1 MNNRPTLPDPSSPAT
16 LSGPWW
22 QVRMMWLV
30 VGGPLMVVCAALF
43 TAVLAVR
50 GADPEVHR
58 AAAVPALKARNHAA
72 TGTLAPAT
80 AGQGTR

>member
-1 MNNRPTLPDPSSPAT
+1 MINKPALHDPST
-16 LSGPWW
+16 LAPPSRPWW

-30 VGGPLMVVCAALF
+30 VGGPLVVVCAALF

-58 AAAVPALKARNHAA
+58 VAAVPALKARNHAA
-72 TGTLAPAT
+72 TGMPAPST

>member
-1 MNNRPTLPDPSSPAT
+1 MNNKPTLSDPSTSAP

-22 QVRMMWLV
+22 QVRMMCLV
-30 VGGPLMVVCAALF
+30 VGGPLLVVCAALF

-58 AAAVPALKARNHAA
+58 TAAVPALKARNHAA
-72 TGTLAPAT
+72 TGMPAPAG
-80 AGQGTR
+80 ARQGTR

>member
-30 VGGPLMVVCAALF
+30 VGGPLLVVCAALF

-58 AAAVPALKARNHAA
+58 TAAVPALKARNHAA
-72 TGTLAPAT
+72 TGMPAPAA